1 MENQAYFKIN
11 NNYYD
16 YDSIGKT
23 TKTEKLTLILNENNI
38 KIALEKG
45 YKLPKKSINDYFGKT
60 AIFERKTT
68 DNNIDYRL
76 EIILTAEKSKVY
88 LIA

>member
-1 MENQAYFKIN
+1 MKNQAYFKVGN
-11 NNYYD
+11 NFYD
-16 YDSIGKT
+16 YDDIGKT
-23 TKTEKLTLILNENNI
+23 IETKKLTLILNENNI

-60 AIFERKTT
+60 AIFERKTIN
-68 DNNIDYRL
+68 DNVDYKL
-76 EIILTAEKSKVY
+76 EIILTAEQSKVY